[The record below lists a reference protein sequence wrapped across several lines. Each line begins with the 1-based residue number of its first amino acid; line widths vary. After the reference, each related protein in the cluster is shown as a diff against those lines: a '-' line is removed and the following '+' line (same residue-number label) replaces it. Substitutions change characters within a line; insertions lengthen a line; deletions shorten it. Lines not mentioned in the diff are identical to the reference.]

1 VADSGKAL
9 AGRVAL
15 VNAAGRGIGRGT
27 AEALA
32 AGGARLVVASLNGDA
47 ITSLAEDLA
56 ARHGVEVVGMV
67 GDVTRPDT
75 APALVAAA
83 VQRFG
88 GLDILVNNSGGP
100 PRGQFTDFG
109 DAAWQD
115 AFDLL
120 LLSVV
125 RMVRAALPSLRASAH
140 GGRIVTVASTSVKQP
155 VENLILSNS
164 LRAAVAGLSKTLA
177 DELGPDG
184 ITVNLVCPGSI
195 LTDRLRSGHRERAA
209 AAGVDVDKLVASEAG
224 RKVPLGRVGMPADL
238 GNLIAYLCSDAGSYI
253 TGQVI
258 AVDGGLLR
266 GTF

>member
-1 VADSGKAL
+1 VADNGKVL

-15 VNAAGRGIGRGT
+15 VNGASRGIGRGA

-32 AGGARLVVASLNGDA
+32 AAGARLVVASRSGDA
-47 ITSLAEDLA
+47 IKDLAADLA
-56 ARHGVEVVGMV
+56 ARRGVETVGMA
-67 GDVTRPDT
+67 GDVSLPGT
-75 APALVAAA
+75 AETLVETA
-83 VQRFG
+83 VERFG

-100 PRGQFTDFG
+100 PPGRFTDFG
-109 DAAWQD
+109 DADWQA

-140 GGRIVTVASTSVKQP
+140 GRIVTVASTSVKQP
-155 VENLILSNS
+155 IANLILSNS
-164 LRAAVAGLSKTLA
+164 LRAGVAGLSKTLA
-177 DELGPDG
+177 DEVAPDG

-195 LTDRLRSGHRERAA
+195 LTDRLRGGYRERAE
-209 AAGVDVDKLVASEAG
+209 AAGVDLDKLVASEAG
-224 RKVPLGRVGMPADL
+224 RAVPLGRVGMPADL

>member
-1 VADSGKAL
+1 VAANGKAL

-32 AGGARLVVASLNGDA
+32 AGGARLVVASLNPDA
-47 ITSLAEDLA
+47 IASLAEDLA
-56 ARHGVEVVGMV
+56 ARHGTEVVGMV
-67 GDVTRPDT
+67 GDVTLPGT
-75 APALVAAA
+75 ADALVETAA
-83 VQRFG
+83 QRFG

-100 PRGQFTDFG
+100 PRGKFADFG
-109 DAAWQD
+109 DEAWQG

-125 RMVRAALPSLRASAH
+125 RMVRAALPFLRASAH
-140 GGRIVTVASTSVKQP
+140 GGRIVTVASTSAKQP
-155 VENLILSNS
+155 IANLILSNS
-164 LRAAVAGLSKTLA
+164 LRAGVAGLSKTLA

-195 LTDRLRSGHRERAA
+195 LTDRLRSGFRERAA
-209 AAGVDVDKLVASEAG
+209 AEGIGVDELAVAEAE
-224 RKVPLGRVGMPADL
+224 RSVPLGHPGTPADL
-238 GNLIAYLCSDAGSYI
+238 GNRICYLCSDAGSYI

>member
-1 VADSGKAL
+1 MNSAVSGRSSARPDPVAELPAPGVAVADLRAQRLAEFRHRRFGLFPHWGLYTLARRGCWNWSGGCSRGSSSTTGSTCGHRGFQHAGAVP
-9 AGRVAL
+9 AGRPDGGGWP
-15 VNAAGRGIGRGT
+15 AG
-27 AEALA
+27 A
-32 AGGARLVVASLNGDA
+32 
-47 ITSLAEDLA
+47 
-56 ARHGVEVVGMV
+56 
-67 GDVTRPDT
+67 
-75 APALVAAA
+75 
-83 VQRFG
+83 
-88 GLDILVNNSGGP
+88 
-100 PRGQFTDFG
+100 
-109 DAAWQD
+109 
-115 AFDLL
+115 
-120 LLSVV
+120 
-125 RMVRAALPSLRASAH
+125 RMVRAALPSLRGSAH

>member
-1 VADSGKAL
+1 VSL
-9 AGRVAL
+9 P
-15 VNAAGRGIGRGT
+15 GT
-27 AEALA
+27 AETLVGTAL
-32 AGGARLVVASLNGDA
+32 
-47 ITSLAEDLA
+47 E
-56 ARHGVEVVGMV
+56 
-67 GDVTRPDT
+67 
-75 APALVAAA
+75 
-83 VQRFG
+83 RFG

-100 PRGQFTDFG
+100 PPGQFADFD
-109 DAAWQD
+109 DAAWQA

-155 VENLILSNS
+155 IANLVLSNS
-164 LRAAVAGLSKTLA
+164 LRAGVAGLSKTLA
-177 DELGPDG
+177 DEVAPDG

-195 LTDRLRSGHRERAA
+195 LTDRLRGGYRERAE
-209 AAGVDVDKLVASEAG
+209 AAGIDVDKLVAIEAG
-224 RKVPLGRVGMPADL
+224 RDVPLGRVGMPADL
-238 GNLIAYLCSDAGSYI
+238 GNLIAFLCSDAGSYI